1 MLRRGEALAGRFEA
15 LSDEALVVTER
26 RILWKRAQG
35 WFDPPRE
42 EKLWLPALDRETG
55 RRVLISPRPPSYAW
69 HLALDEEAIARE
81 VMALGSPWIVPVL
94 HVGPGIV
101 FAEPPPV
108 HPRPALSVRDAARC
122 ALQACEVVAR
132 MHALG
137 HRPSFGPSCLR
148 LVDDGGAWR
157 IAWLVP
163 GPFAIIQLD
172 LYLAAGPPREPTEAE
187 LAAMFDD
194 DPAEAVEDAPP
205 PQPIPSDVQQLAG
218 FFLAL
223 LADRDAAP
231 GIAGIHAGRVAC
243 DCVVALAR
251 ALAPLAADPGAAQ
264 RVDELPIVRRLPVRA
279 RDWDSIIADGES
291 GEIDGY
297 TSLALATAYHQR
309 ASKSFAAGEF
319 ASALRD
325 IERAVALDTSV
336 THCTTRALILDKLG
350 LSADARVA
358 IAKAL
363 TLADSL
369 QPYEPD
375 VMSLRG
381 DRGLVTAEEHARAH
395 TTAGLFALHDGD
407 LDAAERELRASLAVC
422 RTAAAAHALGAV
434 LYRRG
439 DIAAAATAEALSIRL
454 DPADMRLRWALVVSL
469 QRLGRAAEAK
479 DLASNILQIEPD
491 DPGHRARFAR
501 LFGG

>member
-1 MLRRGEALAGRFEA
+1 M
-15 LSDEALVVTER
+15 
-26 RILWKRAQG
+26 
-35 WFDPPRE
+35 
-42 EKLWLPALDRETG
+42 WLPALDRETG

-81 VMALGSPWIVPVL
+81 VITLGSPWIVPVL

-101 FAEPPPV
+101 FAEPRPV
-108 HPRPALSVRDAARC
+108 RPRPALSVRDAARC

-148 LVDDGGAWR
+148 LVDDAGAWR

-163 GPFAIIQLD
+163 GPFAITQLD

-187 LAAMFDD
+187 IAAMFND

-205 PQPIPSDVQQLAG
+205 SPPIPVDVQLLAG

-223 LADRDAAP
+223 LADSDAAP
-231 GIAGIHAGRVAC
+231 EIVGIHDGRIPC
-243 DCVVALAR
+243 DHVVPLAR
-251 ALAPLAADPGAAQ
+251 TLAPLADDPEAAR
-264 RVDELPIVRRLPVRA
+264 RVDELPIVRQLPVRMH
-279 RDWDSIIADGES
+279 DWNSIIADGES
-291 GEIDGY
+291 GEIDDY

-325 IERAVALDTSV
+325 VEHAVALDTSV
-336 THCTTRALILDKLG
+336 THCTSRALILDKPG
-350 LSADARVA
+350 LPAEARVS
-358 IAKAL
+358 IAETLA
-363 TLADSL
+363 LADSL

-381 DRGLVTAEEHARAH
+381 VRGIVLAEEHARAH

-407 LDAAERELRASLAVC
+407 LDGAERELRASLAVC

-439 DIAAAATAEALSIRL
+439 DIAAAANAEMLSIKL

-469 QRLGRAAEAK
+469 QRLGRAAESR
-479 DLASNILQIEPD
+479 DLASVILQIEPD
-491 DPGHRARFAR
+491 DPGHHARFAR